1 MSPNTSPKMSL
12 KVSPLNPPPLPPPRA
27 LAAPTPCARRGVC
40 GGGARVASL
49 GGMGALRVAVCGL
62 RQSLALLLDDVAVIA
77 FERGAQIRHR
87 RFHLGALARFHLVAE
102 PLQ

>member
-1 MSPNTSPKMSL
+1 MSRRPPS
-12 KVSPLNPPPLPPPRA
+12 SPLFPHPPLSRSPRA
-27 LAAPTPCARRGVC
+27 APPPCARRCVRA
-40 GGGARVASL
+40 GGARAASL
-49 GGMGALRVAVCGL
+49 GGMGALRDAGRGL
-62 RQSLALLLDDVAVIA
+62 RQSLALLLDDVTVIA